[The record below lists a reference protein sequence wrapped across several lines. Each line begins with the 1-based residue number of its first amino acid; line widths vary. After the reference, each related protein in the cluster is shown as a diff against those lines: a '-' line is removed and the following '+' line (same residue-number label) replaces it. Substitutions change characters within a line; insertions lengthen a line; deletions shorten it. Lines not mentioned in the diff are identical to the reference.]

1 MSEHERFIIPAHLYE
16 SSMTEQ
22 RLTLMWYQSIPVPLN
37 AAFAHLTLTCQ
48 PGQAASRD
56 QPKNCRSG
64 AGWTPFWDD
73 QTIAWAPPSLVKLL
87 LSPSEKGAVGLPGA
101 VALRSFAMPARAA
114 APVSQRCSIE
124 VTQPT
129 AQAPCC

>member
-1 MSEHERFIIPAHLYE
+1 MVPADLCE
-16 SSMTEQ
+16 SSMTNQ
-22 RLTLMWYQSIPVPLN
+22 LLILMRYQSNLVPLN

-56 QPKNCRSG
+56 QPRSCRSG

-101 VALRSFAMPARAA
+101 VALRSSAMPAQAA
-114 APVSQRCSIE
+114 APSSQRCSIE
-124 VTQPT
+124 VTQPA
-129 AQAPCC
+129 AQAPCY